1 MSLYGIG
8 TTHTGLVRAGN
19 EDAFLIEAAGEDLLL
34 AVVADGLG
42 GHQAGEVASGHAVQ
56 AFRHMVSTGEFA
68 PAEGDQSQRG
78 PLLWAAA
85 FKAHDVIAG
94 DGARNRERFGM
105 ATTLTAV
112 LAGSASGTL
121 IQVGDS
127 RCYRWHDRTLEPLST
142 DQTVA
147 RELFDAGE
155 IDLAGY
161 ARDRNRLSQ
170 CLGFEAW
177 DMPLKPV
184 LAEFDFLPGDRLL
197 LCSDGLTDMVD
208 DRGIAAILDGDGP
221 LEDVLDALQKAALAA
236 GGHDNVTTVLVE
248 GRSRRAATRL
258 GQRATEV
265 TRP

>member
-1 MSLYGIG
+1 MSLRGIG
-8 TTHTGLVRAGN
+8 ATHTGLVRAGN
-19 EDAFLIEAAGEDLLL
+19 EDAFLVEAAGEDLLL

-42 GHQAGEVASGHAVQ
+42 GHQAGEVASRYAVEE
-56 AFRHMVSTGEFA
+56 FRRMVSTGEFG
-68 PAEGDQSQRG
+68 PAEADQSRRG
-78 PLLWAAA
+78 PLLRAAA
-85 FKAHDVIAG
+85 FAAHDVIAG

-112 LAGSASGTL
+112 LAGSLSGTL

-127 RCYRWHDRTLEPLST
+127 RCYRWRDRTLEPLST

-147 RELFDAGE
+147 RELLDAGE

-161 ARDRNRLSQ
+161 AKHPDRNRLSQ

-208 DRGIAAILDGDGP
+208 DRGIAAILGADGP
-221 LEDVLDALQKAALAA
+221 LEDVVAALQQAALAA
-236 GGHDNVTTVLVE
+236 GGHDNVTIVLVE
-248 GRSRRAATRL
+248 VRVL

-265 TRP
+265 NSP